1 MINVCS
7 VRGGGGRASAGQA
20 TRQAD
25 SPVSRTRRSALHRP
39 RRGRGA
45 ALTIFSTKQAR
56 IWNSVWQKEKKSQ
69 GTKFFLPQATVFHLC
84 RDRDWFQEGG
94 KAALDAGV
102 WKQL

>member
-69 GTKFFLPQATVFHLC
+69 GTKFFLP
-84 RDRDWFQEGG
+84 
-94 KAALDAGV
+94 
-102 WKQL
+102 